1 MYCSDRLL
9 DGLSYKN
16 LKVAS
21 QIVSD
26 YFVQLHNET
35 RTSHRITY
43 NECCRQQSL
52 SRLQLSNYYC
62 YCSKCMSS
70 IWRVVPQQRHAV
82 VAKEQILL

>member
-1 MYCSDRLL
+1 MIDRLYLL

-43 NECCRQQSL
+43 NECCRQQS
-52 SRLQLSNYYC
+52 STAG
-62 YCSKCMSS
+62 SS
-70 IWRVVPQQRHAV
+70 YLIIIVIVVSVCHRYGGW
-82 VAKEQILL
+82 